1 MERVVYNILILICI
15 SSIVNYALGQLK
27 ERNITVSWKLEVDS
41 IEEFGVYV
49 LQRGRS
55 YLKTKGT
62 DGSIRE
68 SNVRFFIVWS
78 KTGDSYKVLN
88 DIFTRL

>member
-15 SSIVNYALGQLK
+15 SSIVNYAFGQLK

-55 YLKTKGT
+55 YLKTKSA

-68 SNVRFFIVWS
+68 CQVFHFL
-78 KTGDSYKVLN
+78 D
-88 DIFTRL
+88 